1 MHAIVQI
8 SERNPITVLPTNSTE
23 MATNDKYD
31 RQLRLWGSNG
41 QRALMNAHILLI
53 NADAVGTE
61 TLKNLVLPG
70 IGRFTVMDDK
80 NVTEVDLGNNF
91 FVAPNQ
97 LGRSRAEV
105 VREML
110 CEMNADVTGSA
121 IASYPNNQLGHDF
134 WSQFS
139 LIIAS
144 NMTETELSGLSTT
157 CLTFKLPLVIV
168 RSYGF
173 IGYCRVLIQN
183 HHIIESKPDSDPH
196 DLRIL
201 NPFQELEE
209 YCSGFVLS
217 EMESLEHGHTPY
229 IIILYQAIRQWKN
242 SHNGT
247 LPSTFAGR
255 I

>member
-1 MHAIVQI
+1 
-8 SERNPITVLPTNSTE
+8 

-61 TLKNLVLPG
+61 SLKNLVLPG

-80 NVTEVDLGNNF
+80 CVTEVDLGNNF
-91 FVAPNQ
+91 FVAPDKV
-97 LGRSRAEV
+97 GRSRAEV
-105 VREML
+105 VTEML

-121 IASYPNNQLGHDF
+121 IPTYPSNQLGHEF
-134 WSQFS
+134 WSQFT

-144 NMTETELSGLSTT
+144 NMDETQLSGLSTT
-157 CLTFKLPLVIV
+157 CSTFKLPLLIV
-168 RSYGF
+168 RSYGLL
-173 IGYCRVLIQN
+173 GYCRVLVQN
-183 HHIIESKPDSDPH
+183 HHIIESKPDSDPY

-201 NPFQELEE
+201 NPFPELDE
-209 YCSGFVLS
+209 YCGGFVLS

-229 IIILYQAIRQWKN
+229 IIILHQAIRSWRA
-242 SHNGT
+242 SHNDA
-247 LPSTFAGR
+247 LPSTFAGTY
-255 I
+255 IYGI